1 MRHLAAILCS
11 VSLAAIGAC
20 RSNDLGSGAN
30 TVEREFS
37 RSALD
42 VWNASVKAAE
52 SMELAVSRD
61 AHDRLGGELLA
72 SRANGDEVRI
82 RVSSLDER
90 RSTVSVRVG
99 SGDRTLATLLEERIA
114 EKLGLGEARA
124 ALLGG
129 NVVEATYTM
138 DLSLAM
144 LAARRAFRAQE
155 VALTRE
161 DTHANWASI
170 DGRLKDSTPVRI
182 RIDQVEQCRMRVTF
196 IAGTSPSEDNREFVR
211 RLKDEFEAAGSLK
224 ATTD

>member
-11 VSLAAIGAC
+11 ASLAAIGAC

-37 RSALD
+37 MPADD
-42 VWNASVKAAE
+42 VWKASVKAAE
-52 SMELAVSRD
+52 SMDLTLSRD
-61 AHDRLGGELLA
+61 AHDRFGGELLA
-72 SRANGDEVRI
+72 SRATGEEVRI

-90 RSTVSVRVG
+90 RSSVSVRVG
-99 SGDRTLATLLEERIA
+99 PGDRNLATLLQERIA
-114 EKLGLGEARA
+114 EKLGLAEARA

-129 NVVEATYTM
+129 NVVEASYTM
-138 DLSLAM
+138 DLNLATIS
-144 LAARRAFRAQE
+144 ARRAFRALDVQ
-155 VALTRE
+155 LTNE
-161 DTHANWASI
+161 ETHANWASI

-182 RIDQVEQCRMRVTF
+182 RIDQAEQCRMRVTF
-196 IAGTSPSEDNREFVR
+196 IAGTSPREDNREFVR